1 MSPAETPLNH
11 VGQGMWPLNW
21 ASRLSKETS
30 DLMFSLAVNDRESVE
45 ARIRVC
51 RELLDELEKACLDAR
66 GASR

>member
-1 MSPAETPLNH
+1 MPSAETPLNH

-21 ASRLSKETS
+21 ASRLSKEAT
-30 DLMFSLAVNDRESVE
+30 DLIFSLAVNDRESVE

-66 GASR
+66 STSR